1 METDAARVA
10 HHNKSIIVTSSGR
23 HFIVARFVKSY
34 VAYVIKPNKA
44 PHNNAWTQEPFSI
57 AGLIINITN
66 PTMNNR

>member
-44 PHNNAWTQEPFSI
+44 PHNNA
-57 AGLIINITN
+57 
-66 PTMNNR
+66 